1 MTKGPRHK
9 DLQGH
14 PEAIS
19 ALNEMTSSNDR
30 TCAIVGLAFLENM
43 LVLAIMSR
51 LRDLDEMEQKKLFD
65 EPLSLL
71 SGFSR
76 RVEIARALNLF
87 NDKIKSDLERLNKIR
102 NKFAHYLEVSDF
114 NHQQVRILGR
124 RSDLRERLRAGIG
137 QEDDATGKVH
147 GNDPPSCGSIREDE
161 GRAASAIRCAGKD
174 SGLLCRLS
182 RAFSQHNST
191 RSAPA

>member
-14 PEAIS
+14 PEAIN
-19 ALNEMTSSNDR
+19 ALNEMTSSNAR

-43 LVLAIMSR
+43 LVLAILSR
-51 LRDLDEMEQKKLFD
+51 LRDLDEIEQKKLFD

-114 NHQQVRILGR
+114 DHQEVASLGDALIYGNAYEQALDKKMTRREKFMETILHLAVRFAKTK
-124 RSDLRERLRAGIG
+124 DQPLR
-137 QEDDATGKVH
+137 
-147 GNDPPSCGSIREDE
+147 PS
-161 GRAASAIRCAGKD
+161 AAPVKTPHCYM
-174 SGLLCRLS
+174 
-182 RAFSQHNST
+182 
-191 RSAPA
+191 

>member
-1 MTKGPRHK
+1 MLSSMTKSPRHK

-14 PEAIS
+14 PEAID
-19 ALNEMTSSNDR
+19 ALNEMTNSNDR

-51 LRDLDEMEQKKLFD
+51 LRDLDEMEQQKLFD

-87 NDKIKSDLERLNKIR
+87 NDKIKFDLERLNKIR

-114 NHQQVRILGR
+114 NHQKVASLGDALIYGNAYEQALDKEMTRREKFMETILHLAVRFAKTKDQPHR
-124 RSDLRERLRAGIG
+124 PSAAPVR
-137 QEDDATGKVH
+137 T
-147 GNDPPSCGSIREDE
+147 PPCYM
-161 GRAASAIRCAGKD
+161 
-174 SGLLCRLS
+174 
-182 RAFSQHNST
+182 
-191 RSAPA
+191 